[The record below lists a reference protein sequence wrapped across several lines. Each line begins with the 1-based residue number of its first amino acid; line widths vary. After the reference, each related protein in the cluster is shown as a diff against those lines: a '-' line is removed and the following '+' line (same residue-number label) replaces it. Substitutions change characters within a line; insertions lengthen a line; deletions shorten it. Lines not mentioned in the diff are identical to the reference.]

1 MKVKKGAM
9 VKKYARWDAEKFEA
23 SAPGGL
29 LEPEATVTAERIVF
43 RSDDG
48 KKECISLFQGKDE
61 VFCWSIENG
70 EEKIVPDLP
79 ADQQKKDPNV
89 KRSYSGPE
97 SGKGAAYAF
106 DGSKEMGKGT
116 LEILDS
122 APGSRVTM
130 SLHMV
135 EPFEV
140 RNRVDFTL
148 EPKAGA
154 TEVTW
159 TMQGAVPYF
168 AKIIHLFVNMDRMVG
183 TQFEAGLASLKTI
196 AEKTP

>member
-1 MKVKKGAM
+1 VL
-9 VKKYARWDAEKFEA
+9 KYIGLGVLLLIAGVLVLAGLRPDTFQVRRSASIKAAPEQIFPLINDLHRFNTWNPFE
-23 SAPGGL
+23 
-29 LEPEATVTAERIVF
+29 
-43 RSDDG
+43 
-48 KKECISLFQGKDE
+48 
-61 VFCWSIENG
+61 
-70 EEKIVPDLP
+70 
-79 ADQQKKDPNV
+79 KKDPNV

-106 DGSKEMGKGT
+106 DGNKDVGKGT